1 VLLPFELETGRM
13 HAPPRADAV
22 PYGKGGVAGGGPRPP
37 RPKPKKPRM
46 AQARGWAS
54 SDEASSGDEAA
65 AGFGSRRKRAAG
77 AAGGGEAERSS
88 SRSPSPAEEEWALC
102 DACRKW
108 RRLPRGVRGAALPE
122 RWTCERG
129 TWGFR
134 DTTQANAFTPLSC
147 ALAEP
152 TSSGDAEVPPE
163 DGAPEAV
170 LWEGKDW
177 IFAYGSAEAAIQRR
191 AQGGASQP
199 ASQPPQRAP
208 RVTADGAESAPPAQP
223 PAQEQQQQRNDG
235 GDTPVPPAEDEAVAM
250 VE

>member
-1 VLLPFELETGRM
+1 M

-177 IFAYGSAEAAIQRR
+177 IFAYSSAEAAQRR